1 MRLKND
7 KLRAVF
13 YARVST
19 EEEKQL
25 NAIEKQIEENREVIE
40 KKGWILVDEY
50 IDKGI
55 TGTQAKKRNEYI
67 RMLDDIKKNKFDV
80 IVSKDQSRLQ
90 RNTMDWYIFL
100 NDIVQNQKKLYLY
113 LENTF
118 FDPKDKFI
126 FGIKAMMA
134 EEYSRDLSKKG
145 NAAVK
150 RRQEKGKPI
159 ITNRTW
165 GFKNIDGE
173 ILIDEDEAK
182 MITQIYQ
189 LFADG
194 FGGRVVARTLRDE
207 GIRNRN
213 GKTLSENTIR
223 EIVKNPLYKGIV
235 VMNKEHF
242 DFEAKKVMKNPESEW
257 VYRDGLVPQII
268 SDDLWERANEQLNG
282 RKTIDRKHNVGIN
295 KGNNLLSS
303 KIICGECGSKYWR
316 NKRKNAIY
324 WYCSEG
330 SRSGKVREK
339 TGMKCTSLN
348 LKEDEIMFM
357 IEQIGNELISD
368 EKKEKVLSD
377 AINMIYQ
384 GLSGV
389 SSGERIEDIQSQRD
403 KLNKRKDML
412 MDYLLDGTITKS
424 DYTSKIEDIT
434 EQLAVL
440 YEKETKIQESKDSN
454 KELFERLN
462 TVREL
467 FKDKK
472 ENDIEVP
479 LMCSRIEQIKVY
491 EDRLDVYLDFLK
503 SNKYISADY
512 NGGRKHDFY
521 DMPICRGREIPGRCE
536 AHSCRWTRP
545 GQPQPES
552 QEHEPADECTAQTGT
567 DECP

>member
-1 MRLKND
+1 MKD
-7 KLRAVF
+7 EKIRAVF

-25 NAIEKQIEENREVIE
+25 NAIEKQIEENREVI
-40 KKGWILVDEY
+40 KDKGWILVDEY

-67 RMLDDIKKNKFDV
+67 RMLDDIKKDKFDV
-80 IVSKDQSRLQ
+80 IVAKDQSRLQ

-100 NDIVQNQKKLYLY
+100 NEIVQNQKKLYLY

-194 FGGRVVARTLRDE
+194 FGGRVVARTLRE
-207 GIRNRN
+207 QGVRNRN

-223 EIVKNPLYKGIV
+223 EIVKNPLNKGIV

-242 DFEAKKVMKNPESEW
+242 DFEAKKTIKNPESEW
-257 VYRDGLVPQII
+257 IYREGLVPQII
-268 SDDLWERANEQLNG
+268 SDELWEKANQRLSG
-282 RKTIDRKHNVGIN
+282 RKTVDRKHNVGIN
-295 KGNNLLSS
+295 KGNTMLSS

-316 NKRKNAIY
+316 NKRSNAIY

-330 SRSGKVREK
+330 ARTGKVREK

-348 LKEDEIMFM
+348 LKEDEILFL
-357 IEQIGNELISD
+357 IEKMGNELIAD
-368 EKKEKVLSD
+368 EKKEEALSN
-377 AINMIYQ
+377 AINKIYI
-384 GLSGV
+384 GLSGA
-389 SSGERIEDIQSQRD
+389 SSTERMEDIQTQKD
-403 KLNKRKDML
+403 KLNKRKDVL

-424 DYTSKIEDIT
+424 DYTSKVEDIT
-434 EQLAVL
+434 EQLAML
-440 YEKETKIQESKDSN
+440 HDKESKIQDNKDAN

-462 TVREL
+462 KVRGL
-467 FKDKK
+467 FKNKV

-479 LMCSRIEQIKVY
+479 LMCSHIEQIKVY
-491 EDRLDVYLDFLK
+491 ENRLDIYLDFLK
-503 SNKYISADY
+503 SAKFISADY
-512 NGGRKHDFY
+512 DKNSKNSLY
-521 DMPICRGREIPGRCE
+521 DMPICRGRFLPR
-536 AHSCRWTRP
+536 
-545 GQPQPES
+545 
-552 QEHEPADECTAQTGT
+552 
-567 DECP
+567 